1 MCLDEN
7 KIHTHTHTLRGASS
21 SFSFLNSK
29 MMELTLQ
36 LKKKRLF
43 MRVFLSFSTDFI
55 VILGYVREA

>member
-36 LKKKRLF
+36 LKKKEAIYEGI
-43 MRVFLSFSTDFI
+43 FI
-55 VILGYVREA
+55 FFK

>member
-7 KIHTHTHTLRGASS
+7 KIHTHTFRGASS

-29 MMELTLQ
+29 MMRLTLQ
-36 LKKKRLF
+36 LKKRLF